1 MAPTG
6 HPSAAAMAASSLAL
20 VLVVSTLVRARSVA
34 LGARGLAE
42 CAVARR
48 DRLRKCRIRLSAH
61 RADLLQVGRATEEG
75 AALLPEREVELRAC
89 LREALLFRHSSS
101 YGLSGACLVVN
112 VRFHGKMASK
122 NKRFPHLGA
131 TNREAIFVAITRT
144 LAADLVYSR
153 KDVLLPRHA
162 SND

>member
-6 HPSAAAMAASSLAL
+6 HPSAAAMTTSSLAL
-20 VLVVSTLVRARSVA
+20 VLVVTTLVRARSVA

-48 DRLRKCRIRLSAH
+48 DRLRKCWVRLSAH

-89 LREALLFRHSSS
+89 LREALLFRHCPSWCVSC
-101 YGLSGACLVVN
+101 ACLVAN
-112 VRFHGKMASK
+112 VRFHGENGKQ
-122 NKRFPHLGA
+122 KRAFPHLGA

-153 KDVLLPRHA
+153 EDVLLPRRA

>member
-6 HPSAAAMAASSLAL
+6 HPSAAAMAAASLAL
-20 VLVVSTLVRARSVA
+20 VLVVTALVRARSVA

-48 DRLRKCRIRLSAH
+48 DRLRKCWVRLSAH

-89 LREALLFRHSSS
+89 LREALLFRHCPWCVS
-101 YGLSGACLVVN
+101 
-112 VRFHGKMASK
+112 
-122 NKRFPHLGA
+122 
-131 TNREAIFVAITRT
+131 
-144 LAADLVYSR
+144 
-153 KDVLLPRHA
+153 
-162 SND
+162 